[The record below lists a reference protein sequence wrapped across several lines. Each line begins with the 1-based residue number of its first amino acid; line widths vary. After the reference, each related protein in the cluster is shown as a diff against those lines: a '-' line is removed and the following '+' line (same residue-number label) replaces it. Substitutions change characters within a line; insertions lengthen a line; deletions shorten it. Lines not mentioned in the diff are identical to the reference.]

1 MQMSFDVLF
10 GSSNRNKFN
19 EAKNILSNFKI
30 NLGFFKSSLTEIQAK
45 SIKQIAALKVDDAYR
60 RCNKPV
66 IIEDS
71 GLFIESLNGFPG
83 PFSSYVFKTIGNSG
97 ILRLVGSNRRA
108 YFQSVV
114 AFCDN
119 KYGVML
125 FDAKV
130 EGKISKISTGRGWGY
145 DPIFIP
151 KGESK
156 SYAIISNKNEISHRY
171 KALKKFSN
179 WFTNK

>member
-1 MQMSFDVLF
+1 
-10 GSSNRNKFN
+10 
-19 EAKNILSNFKI
+19 
-30 NLGFFKSSLTEIQAK
+30 
-45 SIKQIAALKVDDAYR
+45 
-60 RCNKPV
+60 V

-83 PFSSYVFKTIGNSG
+83 PFSSYVFKTIGNSR

-125 FDAKV
+125 FDAKI

-179 WFTNK
+179 WFANK

>member
-10 GSSNRNKFN
+10 ASSNRNKYN
-19 EAKNILSNFKI
+19 ESKNILSNFKI

-45 SIKQIAALKVDDAYR
+45 TIKQIAALKVDDAFR
-60 RCNKPV
+60 QCHKPV
-66 IIEDS
+66 IVEDA

-97 ILRLVGSNRRA
+97 ILHLVGSNRNA

-145 DPIFIP
+145 DPLFIP

-156 SYAIISNKNEISHRY
+156 SYAVITNKNEISHRY

-179 WFTNK
+179 WFANK